1 MGPDCIN
8 KLGRQVKENERGK
21 EWKGRE
27 GQKEGE
33 RKRDSEVILRRGRDK
48 GRGSKR

>member
-1 MGPDCIN
+1 M
-8 KLGRQVKENERGK
+8 ERK
-21 EWKGRE
+21 RE

-48 GRGSKR
+48 GRGSKRYREGELKK